1 MQAIQQK
8 GENKSWKKKLKKWQ
22 TRLSKVDWCI
32 VFALYNVQTYT
43 KCLLWRISKMNEWQ
57 KKFVLHNSI
66 LNKLAE
72 ILLARTRLKSKQ
84 IKINSKRCELVFV
97 ESYTFNPRYGMRIGK
112 WLFFFSR
119 SRCFNASHFSLIR
132 ILSFVGLFIRS
143 FVRWLIHSFDD
154 PLLSVFWKIVRV
166 CRLLFAQCYIVLCS
180 TVLYSTRLYHNA
192 LAATFNDDK

>member
-1 MQAIQQK
+1 MKINAKGKVQK
-8 GENKSWKKKLKKWQ
+8 KNWKKWQ
-22 TRLSKVDWCI
+22 TRLSKVDWCV

-57 KKFVLHNSI
+57 KKFVLHNFI

-112 WLFFFSR
+112 WLFFF
-119 SRCFNASHFSLIR
+119 FSLPVVLTRR
-132 ILSFVGLFIRS
+132 IFRWFWFFHSLVRS

-154 PLLSVFWKIVRV
+154 PLLSVLWKIVRV

-180 TVLYSTRLYHNA
+180 TVLYSTRLYHNV